1 LSKFLTAVNIAE
13 AEQIEIQF
21 VGAQQTVVRNEADK
35 ACARTRSPQQN
46 VEQTSANNNDNVDNV
61 LP

>member
-1 LSKFLTAVNIAE
+1 MDIAE

-21 VGAQQTVVRNEADK
+21 FAAQHTVVRNEADK

-46 VEQTSANNNDNVDNV
+46 EEQTSANNNDNVDNV

>member
-1 LSKFLTAVNIAE
+1 MGIAE

-21 VGAQQTVVRNEADK
+21 FGAQHTVVRNEADK